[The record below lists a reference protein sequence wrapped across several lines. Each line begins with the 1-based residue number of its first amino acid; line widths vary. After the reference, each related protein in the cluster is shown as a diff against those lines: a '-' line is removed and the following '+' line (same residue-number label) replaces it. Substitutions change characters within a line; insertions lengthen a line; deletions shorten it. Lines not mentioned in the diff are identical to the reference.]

1 MAENTNKYVVDGYS
15 FSSRN
20 DYEKALKEKEA
31 ISYIV
36 ANTNMADMKSVLKV
50 YNMSVDK
57 KSFQTVIGLE
67 FVGNMRKSL
76 ISSGIVSKD
85 TLTNIPVPKITGAS
99 KTAASAGSTALD
111 TNAEK
116 YKKAYENAVAGRTI
130 KNIVIAFLILII
142 AAMLVITSQSKYSI
156 FTYFTDYKAEMENEL
171 IDQYASW
178 KSELDKREQELDK
191 REQELSKKEKGRSK

>member
-1 MAENTNKYVVDGYS
+1 MAESTNKYVVDGYS

-36 ANTNMADMKSVLKV
+36 ANTNMADMKSVLKI
-50 YNMSVDK
+50 YNKSVDK

-85 TLTNIPVPKITGAS
+85 TLMNVPVPKITGVNKA
-99 KTAASAGSTALD
+99 TASADSGVSD
-111 TNAEK
+111 IKAEK
-116 YKKAYENAVAGRTI
+116 YKQAYENAVAGRTI
-130 KNIVIAFLILII
+130 RNMVIAFLVLII
-142 AAMLVITSQSKYSI
+142 AAMLVITYHSEYSV
-156 FTYFTDYKAEMENEL
+156 FTYFTDYKTKMEDEL
-171 IDQYASW
+171 IDQYESW

-191 REQELSKKEKGRSK
+191 REQALKVK